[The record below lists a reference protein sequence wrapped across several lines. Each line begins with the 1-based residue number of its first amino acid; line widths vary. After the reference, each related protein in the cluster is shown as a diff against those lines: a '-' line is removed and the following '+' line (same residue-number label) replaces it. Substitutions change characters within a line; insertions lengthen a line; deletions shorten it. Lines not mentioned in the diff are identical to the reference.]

1 MAESASGRRRRS
13 GRPAHEAGN
22 LVPEAAGRII
32 DEFLADLRTAI
43 DLIRGKAGGARHPGS
58 TGIGPWRPY
67 RTPLDLACHI
77 LVDVLRRCCPELLP
91 PDPMEPGSVTPP
103 IPVPSAGVAP
113 IVGIAA
119 RQAVVAAT
127 GARVPS
133 SPDQLPGTVLWQ
145 DGPDALLV
153 EVGQIAVDVA
163 EGRISVVLP
172 VRCDQLPRGRDLVT
186 VDLVV
191 GTPSRPTGLLAAS
204 TEPRGPRGVVR
215 RWGEALTAL
224 AWQAV
229 LDATGGVA
237 AAAGADRDGSVLI
250 PAVLTASRSG
260 IAVVAQAR
268 HEIDRVRRGEVVHAP
283 YAAKGPRP

>member
-1 MAESASGRRRRS
+1 
-13 GRPAHEAGN
+13 
-22 LVPEAAGRII
+22 
-32 DEFLADLRTAI
+32 
-43 DLIRGKAGGARHPGS
+43 
-58 TGIGPWRPY
+58 
-67 RTPLDLACHI
+67 
-77 LVDVLRRCCPELLP
+77 
-91 PDPMEPGSVTPP
+91 MEPGSVTPP
-103 IPVPSAGVAP
+103 IPVPSGGVAT

-127 GARVPS
+127 GARVPT
-133 SPDQLPGTVLWQ
+133 SPDRLPETVLWQ
-145 DGPDALLV
+145 DGADALLV

-163 EGRISVVLP
+163 EGRVSVVIP

-204 TEPRGPRGVVR
+204 TEPRGSRVVVR

-237 AAAGADRDGSVLI
+237 AASGADRDGSVLI
-250 PAVLTASRSG
+250 PAVLTAGRDG

-268 HEIDRVRRGEVVHAP
+268 HEIDRVRRGEVVHTS
-283 YAAKGPRP
+283 YAAEGPRP